1 MALNR
6 EDFSFVLRLLT
17 PTNRLVIRLAAE
29 TGLRISDCLSMTS
42 NQLQT
47 AIKNNGYVYLL
58 ESKTGKKRRVYLSKS
73 LRGDLV
79 LNVSVLSPF
88 LFPNRFDNLKHRTRQ
103 AIWKDIHRAA
113 IALRF
118 DGQISP
124 HSIRKMAAQEKLCAV
139 NGNTETVRRWL
150 NHSDSSVTAIYILA
164 KHAHSGAKHLPKKRG

>member
-79 LNVSVLSPF
+79 LNVSVLSRF
-88 LFPNRFDNLKHRTRQ
+88 LFHNIFYNLNNLTSKSMSL
-103 AIWKDIHRAA
+103 I
-113 IALRF
+113 
-118 DGQISP
+118 QI
-124 HSIRKMAAQEKLCAV
+124 
-139 NGNTETVRRWL
+139 
-150 NHSDSSVTAIYILA
+150 
-164 KHAHSGAKHLPKKRG
+164 